1 MRQFTSKADKNQ
13 LSAALL
19 PTISLL
25 AVLLLTLAVFFLRPD
40 AVKADDTTYI
50 RYGVGYYDAFD
61 SYDATE
67 FHIEILPGYHILD
80 VVRPFT
86 GVMATTDS
94 ATYGYAGLRAELDLA
109 PQWQIVPA
117 FAAGGYSD
125 GDGKDLGHAV
135 EFRSALEVNYQLNTG
150 GRIGG
155 SLYHLSNAGLDEQ
168 NPGTEV
174 FTFHYSHPLQEMRP
188 N

>member
-1 MRQFTSKADKNQ
+1 MRQFTSKADKDQ
-13 LSAALL
+13 LSVALL

-25 AVLLLTLAVFFLRPD
+25 AVFLLVLAGFFLRPE

-67 FHIEILPGYHILD
+67 FHIELLPGYHILD

-86 GVMATTDS
+86 GVMATSDS
-94 ATYGYAGLRAELDLA
+94 ATYGYAGLRAEFDLA

-125 GDGKDLGHAV
+125 GTARTLVMLSSFGVHLRSITSLTQAGALADRSIICPMPDLMSKTRGP
-135 EFRSALEVNYQLNTG
+135 RSLPSITRTRYK
-150 GRIGG
+150 R
-155 SLYHLSNAGLDEQ
+155 
-168 NPGTEV
+168 
-174 FTFHYSHPLQEMRP
+174 
-188 N
+188 